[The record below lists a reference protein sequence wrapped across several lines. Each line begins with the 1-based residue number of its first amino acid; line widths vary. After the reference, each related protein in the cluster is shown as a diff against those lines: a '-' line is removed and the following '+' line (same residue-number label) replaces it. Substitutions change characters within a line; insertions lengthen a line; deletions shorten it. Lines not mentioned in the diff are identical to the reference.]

1 MRQISKQEVADGAA
15 FAMSAMLSVPQA
27 DVRAWELVTNVPELQ
42 NIWAY
47 VCLALNVIIPGTGTM
62 ICACLGDE
70 NMNKTQL
77 FIGFFQFLTS
87 IYLVGWIFS
96 IYWGVLIVQKSQGN
110 HEQLKS
116 LIGKGQQT
124 SE

>member
-1 MRQISKQEVADGAA
+1 
-15 FAMSAMLSVPQA
+15 
-27 DVRAWELVTNVPELQ
+27 
-42 NIWAY
+42 
-47 VCLALNVIIPGTGTM
+47 M

-96 IYWGVLIVQKSQGN
+96 IYWGVLIVQKSRGD
-110 HEQLKS
+110 HEQLKG

-124 SE
+124 SEQLQQINKANAKLNPYEDKRWSFIKEAGGSKKIWNNETQNITFGY